1 MQIFMIRS
9 SYIVFKPNKNLHR
22 LIKNTMTHVNE
33 RQHILRMP
41 TIMDSKQ
48 IQVNDFFN
56 ISKTEK
62 KETEI
67 GFCNLEIEFRDPDL
81 PVFHDKPFDFFN
93 I

>member
-1 MQIFMIRS
+1 MDYQ
-9 SYIVFKPNKNLHR
+9 P
-22 LIKNTMTHVNE
+22 LIMFD
-33 RQHILRMP
+33 LP

-62 KETEI
+62 KDAES

-93 I
+93 IKIFENFLQYERDILNKI